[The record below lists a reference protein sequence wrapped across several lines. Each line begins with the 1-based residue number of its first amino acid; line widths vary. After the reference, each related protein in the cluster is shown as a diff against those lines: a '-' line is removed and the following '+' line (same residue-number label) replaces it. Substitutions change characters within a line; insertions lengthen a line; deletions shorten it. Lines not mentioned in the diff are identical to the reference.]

1 MRHAIYICTKG
12 RESDVLR
19 FTESL
24 ALNKSE
30 FELVILDSTEPKERF
45 DAFRKEISRQFPFMK
60 ITHVYHQGRL
70 PSARNA
76 GIELGIESDLVHFFD
91 DDVTI
96 PSDYLTSIEQFML
109 LNPDTHGGG
118 PRIKGLYVSDT
129 KFDSRLFLN
138 ALRLIK
144 NLRLKFRSYGKV
156 SSSCKNHWV
165 PDRDGV
171 EQEVNWIPGCSMF
184 FKPEIFEKVR
194 FNSNMENGFRGYA
207 LGEDMEFT
215 FRVSRQFKL
224 MATDRTIIEH
234 HLSPSP
240 RWEFEFISS
249 CSGALCA
256 HMHTM
261 YPEFFP
267 KYKIYS
273 GKFIEFTLKC
283 VYLPE
288 ERFKNFIRMM
298 GAFHLEFRRELR
310 EGNWLMNPTHR

>member
-12 RESDVLR
+12 REVDVLR

-24 ALNKSE
+24 VRNKSDY
-30 FELVILDSTEPKERF
+30 ELVILDSTEPKERF
-45 DAFRKEISRQFPFMK
+45 DAFNKEITQRFPLMK
-60 ITHVYHQGRL
+60 ITHIYHQGRL

-76 GIELGIESDLVHFFD
+76 GIELRIESDLIHFFD

-96 PSDYLTSIEQFML
+96 PSDYFRNVEKFLL
-109 LNPDTHGGG
+109 LNPDTYGGG
-118 PRIKGLYVSDT
+118 PRIKDLYVTDREL
-129 KFDSRLFLN
+129 DRNIYLN
-138 ALRLIK
+138 SLRILK

-165 PDRDGV
+165 PDRVGI

-184 FKPEIFEKVR
+184 FKPEIFEKLR

-224 MATDRTIIEH
+224 MATDMTVIEH
-234 HLSPSP
+234 HLAPSP

-261 YPEFFP
+261 YPDFFP
-267 KYKIYS
+267 KYRIYFGKI
-273 GKFIEFTLKC
+273 IEFTLKC
-283 VYLPE
+283 AYLPE
-288 ERFKNFIRMM
+288 EKYKNFLRMM
-298 GAFHLEFRRELR
+298 RAFHVEFQRELR
-310 EGNWLMNPTHR
+310 EGNWLINRTH